1 MAEKRLKIQ
10 IKNEALELI
19 LLPGN
24 SSEFEDSYASD
35 ELDFSQHGDVDY
47 IPEERGLFEVQ
58 AASSSDDDSND
69 NIPLSELNETLGL
82 ILLPGSSS
90 EFEDSYVSDELD
102 CSQHGDVDHIP
113 EESGLFEVQA
123 ASSSDDNS
131 NDNIPLSELAKASVQ
146 EVSCSDD
153 HDSDDSTDDQAAPS
167 GKELTKAQADAKK
180 YKWKKINVTVPE
192 NKFDGA
198 FSDPPDKFH
207 R

>member
-1 MAEKRLKIQ
+1 MQSDGRKTVKKYKSKIQ

-19 LLPGN
+19 LLPGS
-24 SSEFEDSYASD
+24 SSEFQDSYVSD

-47 IPEERGLFEVQ
+47 IPEESGLFEVQ
-58 AASSSDDDSND
+58 AASSSDNDSND
-69 NIPLSELNETLGL
+69 NIALSELNEALGL

-102 CSQHGDVDHIP
+102 FSQHGHVDYIP

-123 ASSSDDNS
+123 ASSSDDDS

-153 HDSDDSTDDQAAPS
+153 HDSDYS
-167 GKELTKAQADAKK
+167 K
-180 YKWKKINVTVPE
+180 
-192 NKFDGA
+192 
-198 FSDPPDKFH
+198 
-207 R
+207 